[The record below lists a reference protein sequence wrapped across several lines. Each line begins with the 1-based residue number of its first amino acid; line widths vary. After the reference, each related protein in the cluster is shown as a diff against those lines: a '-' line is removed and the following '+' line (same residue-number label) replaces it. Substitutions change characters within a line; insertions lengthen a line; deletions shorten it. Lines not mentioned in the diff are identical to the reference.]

1 MSRNGVTD
9 MFYPSEFSLLD
20 EAARCNATWGVVP
33 DLRRGVVEFGG
44 RELLDHVSNIVFSNG
59 DLVGTDLDRRAFFRS
74 LFPRPD
80 SPTRTTLRAS
90 LVLQDPWKYGGVLPG
105 DIESRPSSSSL
116 SAVLI
121 EDGAHHLDLF
131 WSNPADPPSVV
142 EARAFE
148 RRQIAR
154 WIDGFWRREDQ
165 EEETVR
171 EREPTLTPESSWN
184 RLTSR
189 HQTVVQ

>member
-80 SPTRTTLRAS
+80 SPTRATLRYAPRSFSRTPGSTAAS
-90 LVLQDPWKYGGVLPG
+90 SPATSSPDRPR
-105 DIESRPSSSSL
+105 RPS
-116 SAVLI
+116 
-121 EDGAHHLDLF
+121 
-131 WSNPADPPSVV
+131 PPC
-142 EARAFE
+142 
-148 RRQIAR
+148 
-154 WIDGFWRREDQ
+154 
-165 EEETVR
+165 
-171 EREPTLTPESSWN
+171 
-184 RLTSR
+184 
-189 HQTVVQ
+189 

>member
-80 SPTRTTLRAS
+80 SPTRATIRYATRLARSPGPLEVRRRPPRRRRVPTVLVVPLRRA
-90 LVLQDPWKYGGVLPG
+90 DRGRRAPP
-105 DIESRPSSSSL
+105 RPL
-116 SAVLI
+116 L
-121 EDGAHHLDLF
+121 EQPRR
-131 WSNPADPPSVV
+131 PALRRRGPSV
-142 EARAFE
+142 RAAADRALD
-148 RRQIAR
+148 RRLLATR
-154 WIDGFWRREDQ
+154 RPRRERD
-165 EEETVR
+165 R
-171 EREPTLTPESSWN
+171 
-184 RLTSR
+184 
-189 HQTVVQ
+189 